1 MILDSIQ
8 PKTLAGIK
16 SLARQLRVKDGV
28 PQHDALR
35 IASAKAGFSNY
46 KTALNYFGSTAVGM
60 TPVGHPLFIS
70 AWWRDEKTH
79 ASGRETLLV
88 HTKTPYSELLTRRQ
102 RNQNRYLGW
111 FKLEASDHISDERWY
126 MSQSQARLHAAGAA
140 RTIAFIEATG
150 LKPCG
155 ARLLVAAPRMDND
168 GGLPGRDHYAIWRD
182 SATGHMVLTDE
193 PYKSRIEQT
202 GPSFE
207 RKRSEWAR
215 ANGWNVLEVE
225 WAGMYCPDFGS
236 KLYVAAAE
244 ADGYDLS
251 GLVKKLNRLPAPL
264 GSVEWTGESGSTS
277 EMYWTPGLLEKQA
290 ARRAPRKP
298 VDAPVRQRNSISYT
312 KSFGGER
319 RTRPAA
325 KLPLTCHRRVGELL
339 KIAMLGTEIFSREGR
354 ALGAIQT
361 ELDDWLALE
370 YPRDVLPDKE
380 FKQYYYG
387 PFELMVDGV
396 PVSQRFGPRPVTLAE
411 VREIL
416 SLNYPDSAPLRNM
429 LNRID
434 ELIKVG

>member
-16 SLARQLRVKDGV
+16 SLARQLRVKHGL

-35 IASAKAGFSNY
+35 IASARAGFSNY
-46 KTALNYFGSTAVGM
+46 KTALNYFGATTVGM

-70 AWWRDEKTH
+70 TWWRDEKTN
-79 ASGRETLLV
+79 ASGRETLLI

-102 RNQNRYLGW
+102 RNHNRYLGW
-111 FKLEASDHISDERWY
+111 FKVEAFDHISDERWY

-140 RTIAFIEATG
+140 RTIVFIEATG

-155 ARLLVAAPRMDND
+155 ARLSVAAPRIDN
-168 GGLPGRDHYAIWRD
+168 GSGLPGRDHHAVWRD
-182 SATGHMVLTDE
+182 SQTGHLVLTDE
-193 PYKSRIEQT
+193 PYKSRIEQV
-202 GPSFE
+202 GPAFE
-207 RKRSEWAR
+207 RERSLWAR
-215 ANGWNVLEVE
+215 ANGWNVIDVD
-225 WAGMYCPDFGS
+225 WPGMYYPDFGS

-244 ADGYDLS
+244 ADGYDLPS
-251 GLVKKLNRLPAPL
+251 LVKKLNRLPAPV
-264 GSVEWTGESGSTS
+264 GSVDWTGESGLTS

-290 ARRAPRKP
+290 IRRAPRKLA
-298 VDAPVRQRNSISYT
+298 DAPVRQRNSISYT

-325 KLPLTCHRRVGELL
+325 KLPLAHHRRVGELL
-339 KIAMLGTEIFSREGR
+339 KIAMLGTEMFSRDGR
-354 ALGAIQT
+354 ALGSIQT

-387 PFELMVDGV
+387 PFELMVDGL
-396 PVSQRFGPRPVTLAE
+396 PVSQRFGPRAEMLAE
-411 VREIL
+411 VRGIL

-429 LNRID
+429 LGRID
-434 ELIKVG
+434 GLISEA